1 VRARIFMLMQKES
14 YYERHKQN
22 RRDYQKQYYENN
34 KDRIRR
40 KRMMEELDD
49 PIKFEKRKAYQR
61 EYYLTNKEKILKKRA
76 ETYVKKRTSAKSNSK
91 SSL

>member
-1 VRARIFMLMQKES
+1 MRARIFTLMQKES

-34 KDRIRR
+34 KERIRR
-40 KRMMEELDD
+40 KRMMEELDN
-49 PIKFEKRKAYQR
+49 PERFEQRKAYQR
-61 EYYLTNKEKILKKRA
+61 TYYLTNKEKILKKRA
-76 ETYVKKRTSAKSNSK
+76 ETYAKKNPSAKSNSK